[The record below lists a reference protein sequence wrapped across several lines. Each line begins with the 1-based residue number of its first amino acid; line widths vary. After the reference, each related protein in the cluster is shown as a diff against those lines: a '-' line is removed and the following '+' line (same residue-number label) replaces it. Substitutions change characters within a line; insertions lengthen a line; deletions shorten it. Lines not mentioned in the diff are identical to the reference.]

1 MVLFLIFFLIF
12 KQQDDKILKNG
23 NTSNSGSIDEIESNL
38 CQISYYQATI
48 EVTVQSNK
56 NTNTY
61 TLKQEYEKQGEQEIA
76 KQEVLLPENL
86 KGVQIIKKQNQ
97 LEVKNTILNLSKIY
111 EKYQDMT
118 KNDLWLDD
126 FLEEYQESV
135 SKQRSEEENV
145 VIFQIDPNTNP
156 YQKQKKLYV
165 SKETGKPQKLVVEDM
180 NQKNKVYIL
189 YKEIEMRSVK
199 EK

>member
-1 MVLFLIFFLIF
+1 
-12 KQQDDKILKNG
+12 
-23 NTSNSGSIDEIESNL
+23 
-38 CQISYYQATI
+38 
-48 EVTVQSNK
+48 
-56 NTNTY
+56 
-61 TLKQEYEKQGEQEIA
+61 
-76 KQEVLLPENL
+76 
-86 KGVQIIKKQNQ
+86 
-97 LEVKNTILNLSKIY
+97 
-111 EKYQDMT
+111 MT

-156 YQKQKKLYV
+156 YQKQKRLYV

>member
-97 LEVKNTILNLSKIY
+97 LEVKKTTLNLSKID

-156 YQKQKKLYV
+156 YQKQKRLYV

>member
-97 LEVKNTILNLSKIY
+97 LEVKNTTLNLSKIY

-145 VIFQIDPNTNP
+145 VIFQIDPNTSP

>member
-1 MVLFLIFFLIF
+1 M
-12 KQQDDKILKNG
+12 
-23 NTSNSGSIDEIESNL
+23 
-38 CQISYYQATI
+38 
-48 EVTVQSNK
+48 
-56 NTNTY
+56 
-61 TLKQEYEKQGEQEIA
+61 KQEYEKQGEQEIA

-97 LEVKNTILNLSKIY
+97 LEVKNTTLNLSKIY

-156 YQKQKKLYV
+156 YQKQKRLYV

>member
-97 LEVKNTILNLSKIY
+97 LEVKNTTLNLSKIY

-156 YQKQKKLYV
+156 YQKQKRLYV

-180 NQKNKVYIL
+180 NKKNKVYIL

>member
-97 LEVKNTILNLSKIY
+97 LEVKNTTLNLSKIY

-145 VIFQIDPNTNP
+145 VILQIDPNTNP
-156 YQKQKKLYV
+156 YQKQKRLYV

-180 NQKNKVYIL
+180 NKKNKVYIL

>member
-97 LEVKNTILNLSKIY
+97 LEVKNTTLNLSKIY

-156 YQKQKKLYV
+156 YQNQKRLYV

>member
-156 YQKQKKLYV
+156 YQKQKRLYV